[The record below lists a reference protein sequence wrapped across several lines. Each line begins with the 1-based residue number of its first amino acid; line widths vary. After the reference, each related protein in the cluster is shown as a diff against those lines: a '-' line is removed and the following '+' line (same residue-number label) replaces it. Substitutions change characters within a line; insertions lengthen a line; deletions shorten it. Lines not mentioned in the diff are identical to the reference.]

1 MIFEIKQTKIYQAV
15 RWAKC
20 PLFGYQKTITAFFLL
35 VGLFL
40 LSLVAFKSQNAG
52 LRQAEMNLL
61 WACAGFYFLC
71 LIWFFELKLFFNNCL
86 LKPKFKTLLSEA
98 IKDPQRYNLAE
109 FCDFK
114 TAQVINKALGQNKR
128 NTLIPFESHLLLCL
142 LKEKAEVL
150 DFVFYRGQLD
160 RGALKELLKQNPPQA
175 SAETQATWQGVILT
189 ALHTSNKSERQTV
202 SLGDLLFA
210 LSNELPLFKQ
220 FLIER
225 DFTSNDILNLVNW
238 HWQIKE
244 KQVLAKKWWLR
255 ENLSQRGSVARDW
268 VSTYTLN
275 LDRFGNDLRERIKK
289 NSFREIV
296 GHNQEALLAERVL
309 SKEIQCNLLLVGEP
323 GVGKFSVVE
332 KIAQRAYAGKS
343 TPALNYKRII
353 DLDLS
358 SLVSAASET
367 SQAEALFDLCFKEAL
382 NAGNVVLCLKN
393 IDSFVSEDSS
403 LGALNITALLS
414 KYLNYPNFQV
424 IALTSYAGLHNV
436 LEQKSAFLSQF
447 EKVEVKEVSIDE
459 TLLVLED
466 FTWFFEAKYKR
477 SVSYR
482 ALKEILKLSNR
493 YLSQIPLPGKATRLF
508 DESMAYLSL
517 HTKDQCLTVNHV
529 KKIVSEK
536 TQMPLED
543 LEEKEKTLL
552 LQLEKEIHKDLIDQ
566 EEAVKEV
573 ADALRRTRTQVNQKQ
588 GIIGGFLFL
597 GPTGVGKTELAKILT
612 KIYFQ
617 SEKKMLRFDMS
628 EFQTANDLKRLIGE
642 GKNAGSLS
650 VQIREEPFCLLLLDE
665 IEKASK
671 DILNLFLQILD
682 EGFFTDSMG
691 RRVDFSN
698 AIIIAT
704 SNAGSMLIRER
715 VKQERKPEEIKQEL
729 IDYLIKENIYRP
741 EFLNR
746 FDAIVFFK
754 PLGKK
759 ELLQIAQL
767 MLAKLAQSLY
777 DKGMIFEITLPLKE
791 KIVELAYNPEFGA
804 REMKRVIQN
813 KIENVLSVA
822 LLNGTLKRGQ
832 RITLEPN
839 SFVIV
844 KINDETRMT
853 NDE

>member
-1 MIFEIKQTKIYQAV
+1 MTFEIKQTKIYQAV

-40 LSLVAFKSQNAG
+40 LSLIAFKSQSAD
-52 LRQAEMNLL
+52 LRQTEMNLL
-61 WACAGFYFLC
+61 WALVGFYFLC
-71 LIWFFELKLFFNNCL
+71 LVWFFELKLFFNRYL
-86 LKPKFKTLLSEA
+86 LKPKLKTLLSEV
-98 IKDPQRYNLAE
+98 IKEPEKYNIAE
-109 FCDFK
+109 FCDFDVAK
-114 TAQVINKALGQNKR
+114 VINKALKNQKENS
-128 NTLIPFESHLLLCL
+128 LIPFESHLLLCL
-142 LKEKAEVL
+142 LKEKSEAL
-150 DFVFYRGQLD
+150 GFVFSRGQLD
-160 RGALKELLKQNPPQA
+160 RGALKELLKQNLPHA
-175 SAETQATWQGVILT
+175 KTETQVSWQGVILT
-189 ALHTSNKSERQTV
+189 ALHTANKSERQV
-202 SLGDLLFA
+202 ISLGDLVFA
-210 LSNELPLFKQ
+210 LSTELPLFKQ
-220 FLIER
+220 FLIES
-225 DFTSNDILNLVNW
+225 DFTSNDVLNLVNW

-244 KQVLAKKWWLR
+244 KQALVKKWWLR

-289 NSFREIV
+289 NSFREII
-296 GHNQEALLAERVL
+296 GHNQEALLAERAL
-309 SKEIQCNLLLVGEP
+309 SKETQRNVLLVGEP

-332 KIAQRAYAGKS
+332 KIAQRAYAGRS
-343 TPALNYKRII
+343 TLALNYKRII

-367 SQAEALFDLCFKEAL
+367 SQAEVLFDLCFQEVLK
-382 NAGNVVLCLKN
+382 AGNVVLCLKN
-393 IDSFVSEDSS
+393 IDSFVSEGSS
-403 LGALNITALLS
+403 LGVLNITALLS

-447 EKVEVKEVSIDE
+447 EKVEVKEVSIEE
-459 TLLVLED
+459 TLLILES
-466 FTWFFEAKYKR
+466 FTWFFETKYKR

-517 HTKDQCLTVNHV
+517 HTKDQCLSVNHI

-573 ADALRRTRTQVNQKQ
+573 SNALRRTRTQINQKQ
-588 GIIGGFLFL
+588 GPIGGFLFL

-617 SEKKMLRFDMS
+617 SVKKMIRFDMS
-628 EFQTANDLKRLIGE
+628 EFQATSDLKRLIGW
-642 GKNAGSLS
+642 GKDAGSLS
-650 VQIREEPFCLLLLDE
+650 VQMRETPFCLLLLDE
-665 IEKASK
+665 IEKANK

-691 RRVDFSN
+691 RRIDFSN

-704 SNAGSMLIRER
+704 SNAGSTLIRER
-715 VKQERKPEEIKQEL
+715 VRQERKPEEIKQEL

-767 MLAKLAQSLY
+767 MLAQLAQGLY
-777 DKGMIFEITLPLKE
+777 EKGIIFEIALPLKE
-791 KIVELAYNPEFGA
+791 KIVELAYKPEFGA

-822 LLNGTLKRGQ
+822 LLSGTLKRGQ
-832 RITLEPN
+832 RITLDPEN
-839 SFVIV
+839 FTIIQ
-844 KINDETRMT
+844 K
-853 NDE
+853 

>member
-1 MIFEIKQTKIYQAV
+1 MIFNLKQTKIYQAV

-20 PLFGYQKTITAFFLL
+20 PLFGYQKTMSAFFLL

-40 LSLVAFKSQNAG
+40 LSLIALKSQNVA
-52 LRQAEMNLL
+52 LKQTEMNLL
-61 WACAGFYFLC
+61 WAFIGFYLLC
-71 LIWFFELKLFFNNCL
+71 LIWFLELKLFFNNCL
-86 LKPKFKTLLSEA
+86 LKPKLKTLLSEA
-98 IKDPQRYNLAE
+98 IKDSEKYNLAE
-109 FCDFK
+109 FCDFDVAK
-114 TAQVINKALGQNKR
+114 IINMALKNQKENS
-128 NTLIPFESHLLLCL
+128 LILFENNLLLGL
-142 LKEKAEVL
+142 LKEKSEVTA
-150 DFVFYRGQLD
+150 FVFLRGQLE
-160 RGALKELLKQNPPQA
+160 RRALKNTLKQKPALAQGQ
-175 SAETQATWQGVILT
+175 TQISWQGVVLT
-189 ALHTSNKSERQTV
+189 ALHTAHKSERQVIT
-202 SLGDLLFA
+202 SGDFLFA
-210 LSNELPLFKQ
+210 LSVELPLFKQ
-220 FLIER
+220 FLIES
-225 DFTSNDILNLVNW
+225 DFTSDDILNLVNW
-238 HWQIKE
+238 QWQIKE
-244 KQVLAKKWWLR
+244 KQALMKKWWLR

-268 VSTYTLN
+268 VSTYTVN
-275 LDRFGNDLRERIKK
+275 LDRFGVDLRERIKK
-289 NSFREIV
+289 NSFREII
-296 GHNQEALLAERVL
+296 GHNQEVVLSERVL
-309 SKEIQCNLLLVGEP
+309 SKTSQRNLLLVGEP
-323 GVGKFSVVE
+323 DVGKFSVVE

-343 TPALNYKRII
+343 SLALNYKRII

-358 SLVSAASET
+358 SLVSAAPDSNG
-367 SQAEALFDLCFKEAL
+367 AEALFDLCFNEAL
-382 NAGNVVLCLKN
+382 KAGNVVLCLKN
-393 IDSFVSEDSS
+393 IDSFVADDSS

-414 KYLNYPNFQV
+414 KYLSYPNFQV

-447 EKVEVKEVSIDE
+447 EKVEVKEVSLEE

-466 FTWFFEAKYKR
+466 FTWFFEIKYKR
-477 SVSYR
+477 RVSYR

-493 YLSQIPLPGKATRLF
+493 YLSQLPLPSKATRLF
-508 DESMAYLSL
+508 DESMAFLSL
-517 HTKDQCLTVNHV
+517 HTKDQCLNVNHI

-543 LEEKEKTLL
+543 LEEKEKALL
-552 LQLEKEIHKDLIDQ
+552 LQLEKEIHKGLIDQ

-573 ADALRRTRTQVNQKQ
+573 ANALRRTRTQVNQKQ
-588 GIIGGFLFL
+588 GLIGGFLFL

-617 SEKKMLRFDMS
+617 SEKKMIRFDMS
-628 EFQTANDLKRLIGE
+628 EFQSKDDLKRLIGE
-642 GKNAGSLS
+642 GKTPGVLS
-650 VQIREEPFCLLLLDE
+650 TQIRETPFCLLLLDE
-665 IEKASK
+665 IEKANK

-698 AIIIAT
+698 AIVIAT
-704 SNAGSMLIRER
+704 SNAGSSLIRER

-729 IDYLIKENIYRP
+729 IDYLIKESIYRP

-767 MLAKLAQSLY
+767 MLAQLAQSLY
-777 DKGMIFEITLPLKE
+777 DKGIIFEITLPLKE

-813 KIENVLSVA
+813 TIENVLAVA

-832 RITLEPN
+832 RITIEPEG
-839 SFVIV
+839 FGIV

-853 NDE
+853 NDK